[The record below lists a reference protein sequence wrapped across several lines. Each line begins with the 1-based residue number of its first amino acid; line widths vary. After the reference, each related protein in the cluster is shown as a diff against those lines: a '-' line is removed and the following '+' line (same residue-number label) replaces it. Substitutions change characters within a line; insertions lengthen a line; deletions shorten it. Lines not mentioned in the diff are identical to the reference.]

1 MTLGKRV
8 GVLAAAML
16 VVAVA
21 AYSAVPIGTLAGTVL
36 DAHGRP
42 VASAAVTIQTSDGL
56 KPFATHTDSAGHFR
70 IERLET
76 GQYDVRA
83 SSNGFI
89 SEWTKRVMVHSK
101 KTTSVTLRLPASKS

>member
-1 MTLGKRV
+1 MRLLKRLLIL
-8 GVLAAAML
+8 VLATLAIAFAEYAAI
-16 VVAVA
+16 
-21 AYSAVPIGTLAGTVL
+21 PIGTLAGTVL

-42 VASAAVTIQTSDGL
+42 VAAAAVTIQTSDGL
-56 KPFATHTDSAGHFR
+56 KPFATHTDSAGRFR

-101 KTTSVTLRLPASKS
+101 KTTTVTLRLPGSKS